1 MHVQQMLNELNP
13 GLEEQLRA
21 AAQSDITQVC
31 TVVYSPPPGVPV
43 ASSPLSKGL
52 MLTLVQPQ
60 IPCAPLIMAANLCC
74 KRCHQPAALLP
85 VPA

>member
-1 MHVQQMLNELNP
+1 MLNELNP

-31 TVVYSPPPGVPV
+31 SVPYSPPASMPV
-43 ASSPLSKGL
+43 ASWPLPKGL

-60 IPCAPLIMAANLCC
+60 IACAPLIMASNLCC
-74 KRCHQPAALLP
+74 ERRHQPAAVAP